1 MTHGTIEPHHAPPS
15 LDAPVDG
22 TDMEVAITNMHQK
35 MKNLESKYI
44 DLANFYKKEM
54 LERSSES

>member
-1 MTHGTIEPHHAPPS
+1 
-15 LDAPVDG
+15 
-22 TDMEVAITNMHQK
+22 

-54 LERSSES
+54 LDKSDSSKYKRPQHMKNKGSDYNENVESDII

>member
-1 MTHGTIEPHHAPPS
+1 
-15 LDAPVDG
+15 
-22 TDMEVAITNMHQK
+22 MEVAIMNMHQK

-54 LERSSES
+54 IDKSTPEPAKFKRGNYTK